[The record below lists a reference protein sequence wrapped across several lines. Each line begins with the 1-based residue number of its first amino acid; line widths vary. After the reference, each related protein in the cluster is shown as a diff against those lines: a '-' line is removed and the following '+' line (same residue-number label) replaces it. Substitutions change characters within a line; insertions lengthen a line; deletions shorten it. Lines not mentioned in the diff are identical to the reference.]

1 MAEEAKMVPKLRFKG
16 FSEPWRQED
25 FGSLYKK
32 VNEKNDLSFGPDKI
46 LSVATMQFKKPKKV
60 DRLTDQ
66 YMKTYNIVRKGD
78 IAFEGHKSKDYSF
91 GRFVE
96 NDLEDG
102 IVSHIFDVFRP
113 ISEHDLLYW
122 KYFIH
127 NELKMGPILRRVTT
141 KSTMMMNL
149 VSKDFLKAK
158 VPIPAEFKEQQQIG
172 EILRQ
177 VDITL
182 TLHEEKLEQLKALK
196 RGMLQKLFPSE
207 GDVVPVLRHET
218 FKGIWKQ
225 SKLSE
230 ISENHI
236 GGGTPSTNKKE
247 NWTGNI
253 PWIQSSSL
261 NENELWNVNI
271 DKHISEQA
279 LENSPAKI
287 IPKNSIAVVTRVGV
301 GKLALIKQD
310 YTTSQDFLSLVN
322 INGDL
327 QFITLSLYI
336 QLQKIVHKLQGT
348 SIKGIT
354 SKELLN
360 QSLKIPEVSEQ
371 KKIGSILK
379 MIDDSIEL
387 HEKKLS
393 QLQKTKKFLLQNLFI

>member
-1 MAEEAKMVPKLRFKG
+1 
-16 FSEPWRQED
+16 
-25 FGSLYKK
+25 
-32 VNEKNDLSFGPDKI
+32 
-46 LSVATMQFKKPKKV
+46 MQFKKPKKV

-207 GDVVPVLRHET
+207 GDVVPVLRHEG
-218 FKGIWKQ
+218 FYGEW
-225 SKLSE
+225 S
-230 ISENHI
+230 H
-236 GGGTPSTNKKE
+236 
-247 NWTGNI
+247 
-253 PWIQSSSL
+253 
-261 NENELWNVNI
+261 
-271 DKHISEQA
+271 
-279 LENSPAKI
+279 
-287 IPKNSIAVVTRVGV
+287 
-301 GKLALIKQD
+301 
-310 YTTSQDFLSLVN
+310 
-322 INGDL
+322 
-327 QFITLSLYI
+327 
-336 QLQKIVHKLQGT
+336 
-348 SIKGIT
+348 
-354 SKELLN
+354 
-360 QSLKIPEVSEQ
+360 
-371 KKIGSILK
+371 
-379 MIDDSIEL
+379 
-387 HEKKLS
+387 KKLS
-393 QLQKTKKFLLQNLFI
+393 DIATITMGQSPKGSTYSDTPSDYILVQGNADMENGWVKPRVWTTQVTKQAEKGDLILSVRAPAGEIGKTAYDVVLGRGVAAIKGNEFLFQTLYRMNQMGYWKKYLTGSTFEALNSDNLKNATIKVPNKEEQKEIASLLKQLDLIISSYRNKLAKLQSLKKFLLQNLFI

>member
-16 FSEPWRQED
+16 FSEPWRQEELGKIATT
-25 FGSLYKK
+25 FSGGTPKVSNKEYYQGKIPFIRSAEVNSATTELFISESALGNSSAKLVTKGTILYALYGATSGEVGIAKLDGAI
-32 VNEKNDLSFGPDKI
+32 NQAILAIIPNRKNDVNF
-46 LSVATMQFKKPKKV
+46 
-60 DRLTDQ
+60 
-66 YMKTYNIVRKGD
+66 
-78 IAFEGHKSKDYSF
+78 
-91 GRFVE
+91 
-96 NDLEDG
+96 
-102 IVSHIFDVFRP
+102 
-113 ISEHDLLYW
+113 LYQD
-122 KYFIH
+122 
-127 NELKMGPILRRVTT
+127 LKMMQNKIVNKYLQGGQGNLSGSIVQKIPIKFPPYAEQNKVGIFL
-141 KSTMMMNL
+141 SQLDNL
-149 VSKDFLKAK
+149 
-158 VPIPAEFKEQQQIG
+158 I
-172 EILRQ
+172 
-177 VDITL
+177 
-182 TLHEEKLEQLKALK
+182 TLHEEKLSHLETLK
-196 RGMLQKLFPSE
+196 RGMLQELFPDK
-207 GDVVPVLRHET
+207 GDVMPVLRHET